1 MALVVRDRVRE
12 TTNTTGTGTYTLVG
26 AVGGFES
33 FASVGN
39 GNTTYYVCTDDTD
52 FEVGI
57 GTYTASGTT
66 LARTTILESS
76 NSDNA
81 VNWGAGSKD
90 IFVAQPAEK
99 AVYLDASDQLV
110 IAGTSVTSTAAEL
123 SILSGV
129 TATSTE
135 INYLDITTLGTVE
148 ANKAVT
154 ADSNADVN
162 FGDSDKLTFGA
173 GTDLQIFHDGSNSY
187 VQDAGT
193 GAMRLGSDSIVQI
206 GKATAWG
213 ELMASFTPDGGCELR
228 HDNSAKLNTSAS
240 GIDVTG
246 TVQGDSFTL
255 DNGSNDWTVTVSS
268 NNLRFN
274 YAGTAKMELSSAG
287 VLTVVGDIISE
298 GTIS

>member
-12 TTNTTGTGTYTLVG
+12 TTNTTGTGTYTLAG

-33 FASVGN
+33 FASVGD

-81 VNWGAGSKD
+81 VDWGAGSKD
-90 IFVAQPAEK
+90 IFVGQPAEK

-123 SILSGV
+123 NKLDGV
-129 TATSTE
+129 TATTAE
-135 INYLDITTLGTVE
+135 LNYVDVTTLGTVE
-148 ANKAVT
+148 ASKAVT
-154 ADSNADVN
+154 ADANADVK
-162 FGDSDKLTFGA
+162 FGDSDKLVLGTGSDVSLFWD
-173 GTDLQIFHDGSNSY
+173 GTDGHITALGTLNIDGA
-187 VQDAGT
+187 DGHE
-193 GAMRLGSDSIVQI
+193 M
-206 GKATAWG
+206 AT
-213 ELMASFTPDGGCELR
+213 FTDGGAVELY
-228 HDNSAKLNTSAS
+228 HNDSKKIETTSA

-274 YAGTAKMELSSAG
+274 YAGTPKMELTSAG
-287 VLTVVGDIISE
+287 VLTVVGDIVSE

>member
-1 MALVVRDRVRE
+1 MALVIRDRVRE
-12 TTNTTGTGTYTLVG
+12 TTNTTGTGTYTLAG

-81 VNWGAGSKD
+81 VDWGAGSKD
-90 IFVAQPAEK
+90 IFVGQPAEK

-123 SILSGV
+123 NKLDGV
-129 TATSTE
+129 TATTAE
-135 INYLDITTLGTVE
+135 LNYVDVTTLGTVE
-148 ANKAVT
+148 ASKAVT
-154 ADSNADVN
+154 ADSNADVK
-162 FGDSDKLTFGA
+162 FGDSDKLVLGA
-173 GTDLQIFHDGSNSY
+173 GSDVSLSWDGTDGHITVLGTLNIDGA
-187 VQDAGT
+187 DGHE
-193 GAMRLGSDSIVQI
+193 M
-206 GKATAWG
+206 AT
-213 ELMASFTPDGGCELR
+213 FTDGGAVELY
-228 HDNSAKLNTSAS
+228 HNDSKKIETTSA
-240 GIDVTG
+240 GVDVTG

-274 YAGTAKMELSSAG
+274 YAGTPKMELTSAG
-287 VLTVVGDIISE
+287 VLTVVGDIVSE

>member
-12 TTNTTGTGTYTLVG
+12 TTNTTGTGTYTLAG

-39 GNTTYYVCTDDTD
+39 SNTTYYVCTDDTD

-76 NSDNA
+76 NSDSA
-81 VNWGAGSKD
+81 VDWGAGSKD

-110 IAGTSVTSTAAEL
+110 IAGTAVTSTAAEL
-123 SILSGV
+123 NKLDGV
-129 TATSTE
+129 TATTAE
-135 INYLDITTLGTVE
+135 LNYVDVTTLGTVE
-148 ANKAVT
+148 ASKAVT
-154 ADSNADVN
+154 ADSNADVK
-162 FGDSDKLTFGA
+162 FGDSDKLVFGA
-173 GTDLQIFHDGSNSY
+173 GDDLQIYHDGSNSY

-193 GAMRLGSDSIVQI
+193 GLLVVKGSQVNVNSSGDESMAAFVENGAAILYHNNAEKI
-206 GKATAWG
+206 TTTAAG
-213 ELMASFTPDGGCELR
+213 V
-228 HDNSAKLNTSAS
+228 
-240 GIDVTG
+240 DVTG

-274 YAGTAKMELSSAG
+274 YAGTPKMELTSAG
-287 VLTVVGDIISE
+287 VLTVVGDIVSE

>member
-12 TTNTTGTGTYTLVG
+12 TTNTTGTGTYTLAG

-39 GNTTYYVCTDDTD
+39 SNTTYYVCTDDTD

-76 NSDNA
+76 NSDSA
-81 VNWGAGSKD
+81 VDWGAGSKD

-110 IAGTSVTSTAAEL
+110 IAGTAVTSTAAEL
-123 SILSGV
+123 NKLDGV
-129 TATSTE
+129 TATTAE
-135 INYLDITTLGTVE
+135 LNYVDVTTLGTVE
-148 ANKAVT
+148 ASKAVT
-154 ADSNADVN
+154 ADSNADVK
-162 FGDSDKLTFGA
+162 FGDSDKLVLGTGSDVSLFWD
-173 GTDLQIFHDGSNSY
+173 GTDGHITTLGTLNIDGA
-187 VQDAGT
+187 DGHE
-193 GAMRLGSDSIVQI
+193 M
-206 GKATAWG
+206 AT
-213 ELMASFTPDGGCELR
+213 FTDGGAVELY
-228 HDNSAKLNTSAS
+228 HNDSKKIETTSA

-255 DNGSNDWTVTVSS
+255 DNGSNDWTVT
-268 NNLRFN
+268 
-274 YAGTAKMELSSAG
+274 
-287 VLTVVGDIISE
+287 
-298 GTIS
+298 

>member
-12 TTNTTGTGTYTLVG
+12 TTNTTGTGTYTLAG

-81 VNWGAGSKD
+81 VDWGAGSKD
-90 IFVAQPAEK
+90 IFVGQPAEK

-110 IAGTSVTSTAAEL
+110 IAGTAVTSTAAEL
-123 SILSGV
+123 NKLDGV
-129 TATSTE
+129 TATTAE
-135 INYLDITTLGTVE
+135 LNYVDVTTLGTVE
-148 ANKAVT
+148 ASKAVT
-154 ADSNADVN
+154 ADSNADVK
-162 FGDSDKLTFGA
+162 FGDSDKLVFGA
-173 GTDLQIFHDGSNSY
+173 GDDLQIYHDGSNSY

-193 GAMRLGSDSIVQI
+193 GILVVKGSQVNVNSSGDASMAAFVENGAAILYHNNAEKI
-206 GKATAWG
+206 TTTAAG
-213 ELMASFTPDGGCELR
+213 V
-228 HDNSAKLNTSAS
+228 
-240 GIDVTG
+240 DVTG

-274 YAGTAKMELSSAG
+274 YAGTPKMELTSAG
-287 VLTVVGDIISE
+287 VLTVVGDIVSE

>member
-12 TTNTTGTGTYTLVG
+12 TTATTGTGTYTLDG
-26 AVGGFES
+26 ATGGFES
-33 FASVGN
+33 FASVGD
-39 GNTTYYVCTDDTD
+39 GNTTYYVCTDGTD
-52 FEVGI
+52 FEIGI

-81 VNWGAGSKD
+81 VNWSAGNKD

-110 IAGTSVTSTAAEL
+110 IAGTSVTSSAAEL
-123 SILSGV
+123 NKLDGV
-129 TATSTE
+129 TATTAE
-135 INYLDITTLGTVE
+135 LNYLDITTLGTVE
-148 ANKAVT
+148 ASKAVT
-154 ADSNADVN
+154 ADANADVT
-162 FGDSDKLTFGA
+162 FGEHDKAQFGA
-173 GTDLQIFHDGSNSY
+173 GSDLQIWHDGSNSFIK
-187 VQDAGT
+187 DAGT
-193 GAMRLGSDSIVQI
+193 GSLRILGDELKFLNAGDNQLKITADTNGDVKIYYSGSQ
-206 GKATAWG
+206 KLAT
-213 ELMASFTPDGGCELR
+213 
-228 HDNSAKLNTSAS
+228 TSS

-255 DNGSNDWTVTVSS
+255 DNGVNDWTVTVSG

-274 YAGTAKMELSSAG
+274 YAGAAKMELSSAG
-287 VLTVVGDIISE
+287 VLTVVGDIVSE

>member
-12 TTNTTGTGTYTLVG
+12 TTNTTGTGTYTLAG

-81 VNWGAGSKD
+81 VDWGAGSKD
-90 IFVAQPAEK
+90 IFVGQPAEK

-110 IAGTSVTSTAAEL
+110 IAGTAVTSTAAEL
-123 SILSGV
+123 NKLDGV
-129 TATSTE
+129 TATTAE
-135 INYLDITTLGTVE
+135 LNYVDVTTLGTVE
-148 ANKAVT
+148 ASKAVT
-154 ADSNADVN
+154 ADSNADVK
-162 FGDSDKLTFGA
+162 FGDSDKLVFGA
-173 GTDLQIFHDGSNSY
+173 GDDLQIYHDGSNSY

-193 GAMRLGSDSIVQI
+193 GLLVVKGSQVNVNSSGDESMAAFVENGAAILYHNNAEKI
-206 GKATAWG
+206 TTTAAG
-213 ELMASFTPDGGCELR
+213 V
-228 HDNSAKLNTSAS
+228 
-240 GIDVTG
+240 DVTG

-274 YAGTAKMELSSAG
+274 YAGTPKMELTSAG
-287 VLTVVGDIISE
+287 VLTVVGDIVSE

>member
-12 TTNTTGTGTYTLVG
+12 TTNTTGTGTYTLAG

-39 GNTTYYVCTDDTD
+39 SNTTYYVCTDDTD

-81 VNWGAGSKD
+81 VDWGAGSKD

-110 IAGTSVTSTAAEL
+110 IAGTAVTSTAAEL
-123 SILSGV
+123 NKLDGV
-129 TATSTE
+129 TATTAE
-135 INYLDITTLGTVE
+135 LNYVDVTTLGTVE
-148 ANKAVT
+148 ASKAVT
-154 ADSNADVN
+154 ADSNADVK
-162 FGDSDKLTFGA
+162 FGDSDKLVFGA
-173 GTDLQIFHDGSNSY
+173 GDDLQIYHDGSNSY

-193 GAMRLGSDSIVQI
+193 GLLVVKGSQVNVNSSGDESMAAFVENGAAILYHNNAEKI
-206 GKATAWG
+206 TTTAAG
-213 ELMASFTPDGGCELR
+213 V
-228 HDNSAKLNTSAS
+228 
-240 GIDVTG
+240 DVTG

-274 YAGTAKMELSSAG
+274 YAGTPKMELTSAG
-287 VLTVVGDIISE
+287 VLTVVGDIVSE

>member
-12 TTNTTGTGTYTLVG
+12 TTNTTGTGTYTLAG

-33 FASVGN
+33 FASVGD

-81 VNWGAGSKD
+81 VDWGAGSKD
-90 IFVAQPAEK
+90 IFVGQPAEK

-123 SILSGV
+123 NKLDGV
-129 TATSTE
+129 TATTAE
-135 INYLDITTLGTVE
+135 LNYVDVTTLGTVE
-148 ANKAVT
+148 ASKAVT
-154 ADSNADVN
+154 ADSNADVK
-162 FGDSDKLTFGA
+162 FGDSDKLVFGA
-173 GTDLQIFHDGSNSY
+173 GSDLTIVHDGSDSLITDSGTGNLQIRADDFYVMKQDGSEVMIRADTDSFVKLFHDGSEK
-187 VQDAGT
+187 
-193 GAMRLGSDSIVQI
+193 L
-206 GKATAWG
+206 AT
-213 ELMASFTPDGGCELR
+213 
-228 HDNSAKLNTSAS
+228 TSA
-240 GIDVTG
+240 GVDVTG

-274 YAGTAKMELSSAG
+274 YAGTPKMELTSAG
-287 VLTVVGDIISE
+287 VLTVVGDIVSE

>member
-12 TTNTTGTGTYTLVG
+12 TTNTTGTGTYTLAG

-81 VNWGAGSKD
+81 VDWGAGSKD
-90 IFVAQPAEK
+90 IFVGQPAEK

-123 SILSGV
+123 NKLDGV
-129 TATSTE
+129 TATTAE
-135 INYLDITTLGTVE
+135 LNYVDVTTLGTVE
-148 ANKAVT
+148 ASKAVT
-154 ADSNADVN
+154 ADSNADVK
-162 FGDSDKLTFGA
+162 FGDSDKLVLGTGSDVSLFWD
-173 GTDLQIFHDGSNSY
+173 GTDGHITTLGTLNIDGA
-187 VQDAGT
+187 DGHE
-193 GAMRLGSDSIVQI
+193 M
-206 GKATAWG
+206 AT
-213 ELMASFTPDGGCELR
+213 FTDGGAVELY
-228 HDNSAKLNTSAS
+228 HNDSKKIETTSA

-274 YAGTAKMELSSAG
+274 YAGTPKMELTSAG
-287 VLTVVGDIISE
+287 VLTVVGDIVSE

>member
-12 TTNTTGTGTYTLVG
+12 TTNTTGTGTYTLAG

-81 VNWGAGSKD
+81 VDWGAGSKD
-90 IFVAQPAEK
+90 IFVGQPAEK

-123 SILSGV
+123 NKLDGV
-129 TATSTE
+129 TATTAE
-135 INYLDITTLGTVE
+135 LNYVDVTTLGTVE
-148 ANKAVT
+148 ASKAVT
-154 ADSNADVN
+154 ADANADVK
-162 FGDSDKLTFGA
+162 FGDSDKLVLGTGSDVSLFWD
-173 GTDLQIFHDGSNSY
+173 GTDGHITTLGTLNIDGA
-187 VQDAGT
+187 DGHE
-193 GAMRLGSDSIVQI
+193 M
-206 GKATAWG
+206 AT
-213 ELMASFTPDGGCELR
+213 FTDGGAVELY
-228 HDNSAKLNTSAS
+228 HNDSKKIETTSA

-274 YAGTAKMELSSAG
+274 YAGTPKMELTSAG
-287 VLTVVGDIISE
+287 VLTVVGDIVSE

>member
-12 TTNTTGTGTYTLVG
+12 TTATTGTGTYTLAG
-26 AVGGFES
+26 ATGGFES

-39 GNTTYYVCTDDTD
+39 GNTTYYVCTDGTD

-90 IFVAQPAEK
+90 IFVSQPAEK

-110 IAGTSVTSTAAEL
+110 INGSAVTATAAEL
-123 SILSGV
+123 SILAG
-129 TATSTE
+129 ATVSSTQ

-154 ADSNADVN
+154 ADSNADVT
-162 FGDSDKLTFGA
+162 FGDGDEARFGA
-173 GTDLQIFHDGSNSY
+173 DSDLRIYHAGSAINHIFGVSGASTYITGGTDLYLRGVNGEEGVTVNGNGAVELFHDN
-187 VQDAGT
+187 
-193 GAMRLGSDSIVQI
+193 
-206 GKATAWG
+206 
-213 ELMASFTPDGGCELR
+213 
-228 HDNSAKLNTSAS
+228 AKKLETTSA
-240 GIDVTG
+240 GVDVTG

-255 DNGSNDWTVTVSS
+255 DNGASDWTVTVSG

-287 VLTVVGDIISE
+287 VLTVVGDIVSE